1 MRGLC
6 KKFLIFKAWQ
16 LKNNLLL
23 GTNNKGKL
31 REFIFYIKHFNLFS
45 GHKIIDLSEFENIG
59 EPNEDGKTFE
69 ENCEIKSKYFLGK
82 TNMLVLCDDSG
93 FSVDKLN
100 NYPGI
105 KTAREAKKLGGE
117 QRVVDLIFNKFENL
131 SYIGASFFCS
141 ICVLGKKQKYIVSG
155 SIPGFIIKDKRGDN
169 GFGYDPY
176 FIPKN
181 NNKTFAEMNEK
192 QKLLNSHRYEA
203 FKELSNQILL
213 DN

>member
-1 MRGLC
+1 M
-6 KKFLIFKAWQ
+6 
-16 LKNNLLL
+16 KNNLLL

-45 GHKIIDLSEFENIG
+45 GHKIIDLSEF
-59 EPNEDGKTFE
+59 D
-69 ENCEIKSKYFLGK
+69 
-82 TNMLVLCDDSG
+82 MLVICDDSG